1 MLTGAP
7 TPFTRPCATTLF
19 RAAPAYLLHPL
30 SRRQAR
36 LLFHLSA
43 PAGAQVVA
51 RRGGFVGFL
60 LLVGVFFQPI
70 DKINAIIETYPKG
83 IAGFTR
89 YTQFLD
95 TDMQAQAANPIW
107 REWQAFAARELQPS
121 RFGLYGSYWKFT
133 YREPAA
139 RMADNGA
146 GGYSVFRSF
155 ADSVSSKP

>member
-1 MLTGAP
+1 MWTGAP
-7 TPFTRPCATTLF
+7 TPFTRPGATTLF

-43 PAGAQVVA
+43 PAGEQVVA
-51 RRGGFVGFL
+51 RRGGFL
-60 LLVGVFFQPI
+60 PLVGVFFRPI
-70 DKINAIIETYPKG
+70 DKINAIIETYLKA

-95 TDMQAQAANPIW
+95 TDMLAQAANPTW

-133 YREPAA
+133 
-139 RMADNGA
+139 
-146 GGYSVFRSF
+146 
-155 ADSVSSKP
+155 